1 MTRNPEDKIIK
12 ARIIKIISY
21 VVIGVLCIV
30 MVFSA
35 IAIHENSLKI
45 DEIREIKNDITL
57 IKESMVII
65 GEKAGMT
72 SGELDVLDLH
82 LQSTQARENQSIK
95 RKVYSR
101 EKGVTGSTMESSS
114 IPGEGLEPSTASL
127 LREKLKSYG
136 GRLVKREGSPELK
149 MVEEV
154 TEPVPAKVPED
165 LQRPKV
171 TNISEKIQKSKSNI
185 KTIPKYHIVQKGETL
200 SHIAKKYN
208 ISIKELGK
216 LNNIDLKQLIYP
228 GQKLIITKGNK
239 K

>member
-1 MTRNPEDKIIK
+1 MTKNIEDKIIK
-12 ARIIKIISY
+12 ARIIQTISY

-35 IAIHENSLKI
+35 IAIHENSLKM
-45 DEIREIKNDITL
+45 DEIRVIKNDIAI
-57 IKESMVII
+57 IKEYMVVI

-72 SGELDVLDLH
+72 SSELDVLDSH
-82 LQSTQARENQSIK
+82 LQSTQVRENQSIK
-95 RKVYSR
+95 RKVDSR
-101 EKGVTGSTMESSS
+101 KKGVTESTIKSIS
-114 IPGEGLEPSTASL
+114 IPGEGLEPATASL

-136 GRLVKREGSPELK
+136 GRLVKSEGSPELK

-171 TNISEKIQKSKSNI
+171 TNISEKIQQSNSNI

-208 ISIKELGK
+208 ISIQELGK

-228 GQKLIITKGNK
+228 GQKLIITKGSK